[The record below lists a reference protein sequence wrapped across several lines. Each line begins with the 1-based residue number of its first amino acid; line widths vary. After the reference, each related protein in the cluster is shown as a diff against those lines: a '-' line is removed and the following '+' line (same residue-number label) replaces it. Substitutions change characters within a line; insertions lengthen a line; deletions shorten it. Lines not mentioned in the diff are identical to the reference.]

1 MAAGDIIVSG
11 GRITA
16 EELDAIATEVT
27 NRLSATSKDPGEYE
41 EVGSLEGI
49 TSIPV
54 FQQSGSTYKLVRV
67 LISILRGV
75 DGREVYLQKSKSG
88 YIQWRWTDGEWNN
101 LVSLLEIKGETG
113 ETPVFRTGPAGI
125 EWKYESEE
133 DTAYRLL
140 VSYDVLKLK
149 YSDLTAEQIAAFYA
163 GMPADVITLFQQPA
177 TDAAAEV
184 REKMTVIEQSATEVI
199 AGAETAKNT
208 ATEVIVN
215 VNRTNNEA
223 IEAENA
229 RVTSELLRVEEEKK
243 RSEVE
248 VSRVEAE
255 KLRLGKEAERTEAER
270 LRLEKELERIE
281 AELERVEAEALRVK
295 ESKTALDNAVAATDL
310 ATDAATLAQEVAN
323 HSTYI
328 GSDHYVYKWNKETK
342 AYDKTD
348 IFVKG
353 EAFSIKKV
361 YTSVSEMEADTDNA
375 EIKEGDFVL
384 INTSDVENPDNAR
397 LYIKTSSGFDFL
409 VDMSG
414 AIGFTGK
421 TPQLGIGTVSGGD
434 AAAVSLS
441 EDGTDSD
448 GNPKFK
454 LNLVLPRGEKGDTPV
469 LSAGTVT
476 TGEPGTPASAELVA
490 DGTTDTGIPC
500 YRLDLTIPEGRQ
512 GSGNVSVPPEALK
525 ASVTYL
531 FKPSADG
538 SAEGEFIEYVPA
550 PPEQAD
556 WSVADAALPSFI
568 KNKPE
573 SMKANG
579 GNADTLN
586 NLSISLFLTKDPGDW
601 IEADITTITCFGFGY
616 ASRGWPT
623 NGSFLSFGGFSNDTY
638 QVQLQGG
645 YIDNNLYFRNYN
657 SEVKSWKPWKKV
669 ATEGDPQPA
678 SDVHPWAKQPNKPV
692 YKYNEIADAEYG
704 VTEPNKLIKRDI
716 LSLAKLHQGYISR
729 FALGLSNP
737 DNQFSPGS
745 LLLGVNDEGTIWTE
759 YMFCTDGSVHIY
771 STTIDDTFTAA
782 RTHLHTLA
790 FTTSTVTAARGLATP
805 RTINGTYFDGTGN
818 IVTSSWGAARNISF
832 VNDVAASFYI
842 DGSQNLALPI
852 EVQRVTGA
860 YAGNGGQQPPSY
872 IASGKIQFAM
882 MNTPVNGDTSYKDWM
897 LMDTYAGVDVPWVTA
912 FGMTKSGQCRAF
924 IMSGVKGSNDWLHKE
939 EIWTTANFNP
949 DAYQTKQSYKNLGF
963 DNLSGIDGSFR
974 VYNVVLSNS
983 ATFPALPDPTTKNG
997 TEFTVVVFC
1006 AGMTT
1011 INLPVGANYVNM
1023 NGNTISVPHGN
1034 LSVELSFLCSG
1045 NKWRS
1050 TFIIQ
1055 PD

>member
-1 MAAGDIIVSG
+1 MAQEFKLVNASALPAATNITDNDMILIIQGSG
-11 GRITA
+11 PKRA
-16 EELDAIATEVT
+16 LP
-27 NRLSATSKDPGEYE
+27 SAMKGKPGDPGASAYLG
-41 EVGSLEGI
+41 VS
-49 TSIPV
+49 
-54 FQQSGSTYKLVRV
+54 STH
-67 LISILRGV
+67 
-75 DGREVYLQKSKSG
+75 
-88 YIQWRWTDGEWNN
+88 IQWKQGPGGAWQN
-101 LVSLLEIKGETG
+101 LLEIEKLRGPKGDK
-113 ETPVFRTGPAGI
+113 PVFRKVNGTLQMR
-125 EWKYESEE
+125 YEGEP
-133 DTAYRLL
+133 DTAFVNIFDREE
-140 VSYDVLKLK
+140 LKMK
-149 YSDLTAEQIAAFYA
+149 FSDLTPAEVNQLKLHFLDLTD
-163 GMPADVITLFQQPA
+163 ADKAELMKPA

-310 ATDAATLAQEVAN
+310 ATDAATLAQEVAD

-397 LYIKTSSGFDFL
+397 LYIKTASGFDFL

-586 NLSISLFLTKDPGDW
+586 NLSISLFLTKDSGNR

-771 STTIDDTFTAA
+771 STTIDDTTAA

-963 DNLSGIDGSFR
+963 DNLSGIDGCFR

-1023 NGNTISVPHGN
+1023 NGNTINVPHGS
-1034 LSVELSFLCSG
+1034 LSVEINFLCSG
-1045 NKWRS
+1045 DKWRS

-1055 PD
+1055 SD